1 MNVNATDADAAGKNA
16 TEGSTPP
23 EMDATAG
30 AEKKEEEAGK
40 TDL

>member
-1 MNVNATDADAAGKNA
+1 MNVNATDAQAAGNDA
-16 TEGSTPP
+16 TEGATPP
-23 EMDATAG
+23 ETDAAAG